1 MKMASQQQKEDL
13 TSATS
18 TALTAVEDNLD
29 AIIANVLTAQN
40 YGMISKP
47 EKDTFANDVRAVKY
61 TVLSIHARMTAIAIR
76 EGTDGAIPASG
87 PGR

>member
-1 MKMASQQQKEDL
+1 MATQQQKEDL

-18 TALTAVEDNLD
+18 TALALVEDNCD

-40 YGMISKP
+40 YAMISKP

-61 TVLSIHARMTAIAIR
+61 TVLSIHARMTAIAVR
-76 EGTDGAIPASG
+76 EGTDGAVAAGG